1 MIVLKFG
8 GTSVGNAA
16 MMDRTLDVVA
26 KVLDQSPVLVSSAM
40 TKMTDLLLSI
50 CKHAAKGE
58 NEAASG
64 LLRQFEDHHR
74 HCAAELLAGDH
85 PVIRAELAS
94 CSAALNQ
101 YFTELGSIVRGLC
114 LIREVSHRSQDA
126 VVSFGERLSTLLL
139 SHKARAKGL
148 SAELVDARMAVKTDE
163 NFGSANLLKEATAA
177 ACKAAF
183 KPRKGHL
190 IITQGFIAS
199 TEKGI
204 TTTLGRGGSDYSAT
218 IIGAALGASSVE
230 IWTDVDGIMT
240 TDPRIIAH
248 AKVLPEISYAEAAE
262 LSYFG
267 AKVIHPSTIQPAV
280 DLGIPVWVKNTKNP
294 AAVGTVITPRGP
306 TGIQGPQAI
315 AAKKNILVITVKSS
329 RMINAFGFLSRIF
342 EVFEAHKV
350 SVDLVA
356 TSEVSV
362 SVTIDDATHVKAVR
376 RDLEAFA
383 EVEVEDSQAIICLV
397 GRDLWRDGNF
407 MVKVFT
413 ALKDVPVRLVTM
425 GSSDINLSLVV
436 PQAQLETAI
445 HKLHDSLF

>member
-16 MMDRTLDVVA
+16 MMDRTLDIVS
-26 KVLDQSPVLVSSAM
+26 KYLDRSPILVSSAM

-50 CKHAAKGE
+50 CKHAGRGE
-58 NEAASG
+58 SEQAFESLAQLEAN
-64 LLRQFEDHHR
+64 HR
-74 HCAAELLAGDH
+74 NAAAELLAGDH
-85 PVIRAELAS
+85 PVVRAEATA
-94 CSAALNQ
+94 CAHALDSL
-101 YFTELGSIVRGLC
+101 FGELSSIVRGLC
-114 LIREVSHRSQDA
+114 LIREVSPRSQDA
-126 VVSFGERLSTLLL
+126 VVSFGERLSTRLLV
-139 SHKARAKGL
+139 HKAKAKGL
-148 SAELVDARMAVKTDE
+148 SAELVDARSAIKTDE
-163 NFGSANLLKEATAA
+163 HFTSANLLKDATNEA
-177 ACKAAF
+177 CRAAF
-183 KPRKGHL
+183 QPKPGHL
-190 IITQGFIAS
+190 IISQGFIGS
-199 TEKGI
+199 TEKGV

-218 IIGAALGASSVE
+218 IIGAALGAESVE

-240 TDPRIIAH
+240 TDPRVIPH

-294 AAVGTVITPRGP
+294 AARGTVITPAGLA
-306 TGIQGPQAI
+306 GVSGVQAI
-315 AAKKNILVITVKSS
+315 AAKKNISVITVKST
-329 RMINAFGFLSRIF
+329 RMINAFGFLRRIF
-342 EVFEAHKV
+342 EVFDAHKV

-362 SVTIDDATHVKAVR
+362 SVTIEDATHLKAVR

-383 EVEVEDSQAIICLV
+383 EVVVEDHQAIVCLV
-397 GRDLWRDGNF
+397 GRGLWKDGTF

-413 ALKDVPVRLVTM
+413 SLKDLPVRLVTM

-436 PQAQLETAI
+436 PQPELEKAI
-445 HKLHDSLF
+445 QKLHDALF

>member
-26 KVLDQSPVLVSSAM
+26 RVLDQAPVLVSSAM

-50 CKHAAKGE
+50 CKHAARGE
-58 NEAASG
+58 SEAAFA
-64 LLRQFEDHHR
+64 QFKQLEDHHR
-74 HCAAELLAGDH
+74 QTAAELLAGDS
-85 PVIRAELAS
+85 PAARAELAA
-94 CSAALNQ
+94 CTATLDA
-101 YFTELGSIVRGLC
+101 YFAELGSIVRGLT
-114 LIREVSHRSQDA
+114 LIREVSLRSQDA

-139 SHKARAKGL
+139 SHKARLKGL
-148 SAELVDARMAVKTDE
+148 SVDLVDARSTVKTDE
-163 NFGSANLLKEATAA
+163 NFGSANLLKDETNA
-177 ACKAAF
+177 ACRAVF
-183 KPRKGHL
+183 KPKKNHL
-190 IITQGFIAS
+190 IVTQGFIGS
-199 TEKGI
+199 TEKGV

-294 AAVGTVITPRGP
+294 SAVGTVITPTGP
-306 TGIQGPQAI
+306 AGVSGPQAI
-315 AAKKNILVITVKSS
+315 AAKKNISVITVKST
-329 RMINAFGFLSRIF
+329 RMINAFGFLRRIF
-342 EVFEAHKV
+342 EVFDAHKV

-362 SVTIDDATHVKAVR
+362 SITIEDATHLKAIR

-383 EVEVEDSQAIICLV
+383 EVDVEDHQAIICLV
-397 GRDLWRDGNF
+397 GRDLWKDGAF

-413 ALKDVPVRLVTM
+413 ALKDLPVRLVTM

-436 PQAQLETAI
+436 PQSQLETAI